1 MNDVSRERTL
11 ALKLWNVRIMQSHE
25 QKNDL
30 EEKNICGSYLETGS
44 GGTGRTG
51 LPTPLERTMKLAEAN
66 WKN

>member
-51 LPTPLERTMKLAEAN
+51 LPTPLVLDKIGAFSI
-66 WKN
+66 KF